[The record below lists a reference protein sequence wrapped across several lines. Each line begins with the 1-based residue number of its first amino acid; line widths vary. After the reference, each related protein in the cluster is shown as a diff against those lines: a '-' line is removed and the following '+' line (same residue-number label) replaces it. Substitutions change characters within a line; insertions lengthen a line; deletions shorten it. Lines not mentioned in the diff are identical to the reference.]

1 LSRTSVR
8 LHFDGSV
15 VVGGVAMLKHF
26 DEGIG
31 DHVQMSE
38 DIEIVTGRGVGFEV
52 FVEFVAFSRADS
64 AHWAVIEHACD
75 C

>member
-1 LSRTSVR
+1 
-8 LHFDGSV
+8 
-15 VVGGVAMLKHF
+15 MLKHF